1 MSKLYT
7 VWCGG
12 GEVNDYYFDNYDDA
26 TKLAQRYADDGY
38 DDVYVVSIDD
48 EKISQ

>member
-12 GEVNDYYFDNYDDA
+12 GEINNYYFDNYDDA
-26 TKLAQRYADDGY
+26 KTLAQEFIDDGY
-38 DDVYVVSIDD
+38 DDVYIHYIIKGVD
-48 EKISQ
+48 Q